1 MIKAPGFLFLAA
13 GIAGLLG
20 SAGLANAASTSV
32 TVYPPVSQVDRGPPP
47 SFQQYPLI
55 NRIFGFGG
63 AIYPDY
69 VDPSTERHETK
80 LAYLTGGGQ
89 GRMVFAA
96 GTADRLC
103 QMEQAPQVVVLNPP
117 ARGTLSFDLG
127 KFAATGS
134 DGGSRHCVGG
144 VAEGVRV
151 FYSGKAPKGGTTA
164 TLRVSYP
171 RFGRSYTHVVAIPA
185 Q

>member
-1 MIKAPGFLFLAA
+1 MIKAPGFLFLTACV
-13 GIAGLLG
+13 AGLVG
-20 SAGLANAASTSV
+20 SAGLADAASTSI
-32 TVYPPVSQVDRGPPP
+32 TVYPPVATIDRGPPP
-47 SFQQYPLI
+47 SFQTYPLM

-69 VDPSTERHETK
+69 VDPSTTRHETK

-96 GTADRLC
+96 GTVDRLC
-103 QMEQAPQVVVLNPP
+103 QMEEAPKVVVLDPP
-117 ARGTLSFDLG
+117 ARGSLSFDLG

-144 VAEGVRV
+144 VAEGIRV

-185 Q
+185 R